1 MKICIIGSR
10 GFPGIQGGVEKH
22 CEALYTSMCSQH
34 NNIEITVFR
43 RKPYITSSPSYKNIH
58 FIDLPSTKIKGFE
71 TVIHSFFATC
81 VAITQSPQIIHFHNI
96 GPAMFSPLAKLF
108 GIKVILTFHSANYEH
123 KKWGKFAKLLLKGSE
138 KIALSQADK
147 VIFVNKFQM
156 QKSPKKYNTKYIYI
170 PNGIPKVSFPKN
182 VNFIQSLKLES
193 KKYILAVGRITPEK
207 GFDLLI
213 KAFSQINTD
222 YKLVIAGGVETET
235 GYFKKLQDMIP
246 PLRIIFTGYAT
257 GDNLKQLYSNAAL
270 FVLPSRNEGFPIVLL
285 EAMAYQLDVLVSD
298 IPATHLV
305 DLQEKDYFK
314 LDDEN
319 SLIKGISD
327 KLQNITSRKYDLTNF
342 NWDKICLLY
351 TSDAA
356 DD

>member
-1 MKICIIGSR
+1 MGKIRKATTKRQREDSFEPSR
-10 GFPGIQGGVEKH
+10 QSNFCKQVSIAK
-22 CEALYTSMCSQH
+22 
-34 NNIEITVFR
+34 IT
-43 RKPYITSSPSYKNIH
+43 
-58 FIDLPSTKIKGFE
+58 
-71 TVIHSFFATC
+71 
-81 VAITQSPQIIHFHNI
+81 
-96 GPAMFSPLAKLF
+96 
-108 GIKVILTFHSANYEH
+108 
-123 KKWGKFAKLLLKGSE
+123 
-138 KIALSQADK
+138 
-147 VIFVNKFQM
+147 
-156 QKSPKKYNTKYIYI
+156 KKYNTKYIYI

-235 GYFKKLQDMIP
+235 GYLKKLQDMIP
-246 PLRIIFTGYAT
+246 PLRIVFTGYTT

-305 DLQEKDYFK
+305 DLQKKDYFK

-342 NWDKICLLY
+342 NWDKIALKVY
-351 TSDAA
+351 DIYHNI
-356 DD
+356 

>member
-1 MKICIIGSR
+1 
-10 GFPGIQGGVEKH
+10 
-22 CEALYTSMCSQH
+22 
-34 NNIEITVFR
+34 
-43 RKPYITSSPSYKNIH
+43 
-58 FIDLPSTKIKGFE
+58 
-71 TVIHSFFATC
+71 
-81 VAITQSPQIIHFHNI
+81 
-96 GPAMFSPLAKLF
+96 MFSPLAKLF

-147 VIFVNKFQM
+147 VIFVNKFQL

-235 GYFKKLQDMIP
+235 GYLKKLQDMIP
-246 PLRIIFTGYAT
+246 PLRIVFTGYTT

-305 DLQEKDYFK
+305 DLQKKDYFK

-342 NWDKICLLY
+342 NWDKIALKVY
-351 TSDAA
+351 DIYHNI
-356 DD
+356 

>member
-43 RKPYITSSPSYKNIH
+43 RKPYITLSPSYKNIH

-147 VIFVNKFQM
+147 V
-156 QKSPKKYNTKYIYI
+156 
-170 PNGIPKVSFPKN
+170 
-182 VNFIQSLKLES
+182 LKIGN
-193 KKYILAVGRITPEK
+193 KKYILAVGRISPEK

-342 NWDKICLLY
+342 NWDKIALKVY
-351 TSDAA
+351 DIYHNI
-356 DD
+356 